1 MREDRCYLEPVD
13 IVLRKHEKTLVAI
26 YRNYS
31 MRNPLMPQKKA
42 KFGIEEWLAL
52 LITTYAGGSPVA
64 RHQRILRSYRAR
76 RAATG
81 QWHDYG

>member
-31 MRNPLMPQKKA
+31 MRNPLLPQ
-42 KFGIEEWLAL
+42 
-52 LITTYAGGSPVA
+52 
-64 RHQRILRSYRAR
+64 
-76 RAATG
+76 
-81 QWHDYG
+81 